1 MKALDTLE
9 LTHRITRRTLDGI
22 IPNKYCLALL
32 ATDNDSS
39 TGSESA
45 TLGNFIAINFS
56 CLFACTFGNA
66 SFAVADSY
74 AMPF

>member
-1 MKALDTLE
+1 MKRLIPWK

-22 IPNKYCLALL
+22 LPDKYCLALL
-32 ATDNDSS
+32 ATDHDSS

-45 TLGNFIAINFS
+45 TLGNFIAINFP
-56 CLFACTFGNA
+56 CLFACTFWNA

-74 AMPF
+74 AMSF

>member
-22 IPNKYCLALL
+22 LPDKYCLALL
-32 ATDNDSS
+32 ASDHDSS

-45 TLGNFIAINFS
+45 TLGNFIAINFP
-56 CLFACTFGNA
+56 CLFACMFWKSLFT
-66 SFAVADSY
+66 VADSY
-74 AMPF
+74 AMSY